1 MLLEA
6 KEVSFRRRERLI
18 LDDISFSVEPGE
30 AVALVGPNGSGK
42 TTFIKLV
49 THFLHLQEGSIT
61 VLGSPTIGPQRRQR
75 LGVVWQ
81 DRGLPLSVS
90 SRRWVK
96 HLSALY
102 GTAVDAVLL
111 ERLEVPLGRTPIR
124 YMSGGEQQRLA
135 LYGALA
141 HSPKL
146 LILDEATVGLDD
158 QSRGTVYAILRE
170 RLATGAGIL
179 FTSHYAQDVAVLS
192 HRYVDLNP
200 QHSPEPGA
208 ALFTVDGVIDLFAVA
223 RLVPEGYQLVNTT
236 NGYRIKGADQ
246 AQLLAVA
253 TNIAKDQGLSI
264 LSFTVVGSV

>member
-6 KEVSFRRRERLI
+6 RNVSFRRKDRLI
-18 LDDISFSVEPGE
+18 LDDISLHVAPGE
-30 AVALVGPNGSGK
+30 ALALVGPNGSGK

-49 THFLHLQEGSIT
+49 TRFLALKQGSIS
-61 VLGSPTIGPQRRQR
+61 VLGSQNAGPQRRQR

-90 SRRWVK
+90 SQRWVK

-102 GTAVDAVLL
+102 RSPIDQSLL
-111 ERLEVPLGRTPIR
+111 ERLNVPLGRTPIR
-124 YMSGGEQQRLA
+124 YLSGGEQQRLA

-158 QSRGTVYAILRE
+158 HSRSVVYDILRE
-170 RLATGAGIL
+170 RLNSGAGIL

-192 HRYVDLNP
+192 HRFVDLN
-200 QHSPEPGA
+200 QARSVEPVA

-223 RLVPEGYQLVNTT
+223 RLVPDGYQLLNTT

-246 AQLLAVA
+246 ATLLAIA
-253 TNIAKDQGLSI
+253 TDIVRDQGLNI
-264 LSFTVVGSV
+264 LTFTVVGSV